1 MSDAADLFLDEAK
14 TRDPERYAELERR
27 FPIESKYDRTRAFL
41 GEPIKRNR
49 KRRGKSG
56 GVPAEHRRRYS
67 DEEWPIAYAAF
78 RNGVQEHLE
87 LERVAEELAAE
98 GMRGY

>member
-1 MSDAADLFLDEAK
+1 MSDAADRFLQEAK

-27 FPIESKYDRTRAFL
+27 FPIESKYDRTRAYL
-41 GEPIKRNR
+41 GEPISRNR

-56 GVPAEHRRRYS
+56 GIPAEHRRRYS
-67 DEEWPIAYAAF
+67 DEEWPTIKAAF
-78 RNGVQEHLE
+78 RAGLREHLE
-87 LERVAEELAAE
+87 LERIAEELAAE